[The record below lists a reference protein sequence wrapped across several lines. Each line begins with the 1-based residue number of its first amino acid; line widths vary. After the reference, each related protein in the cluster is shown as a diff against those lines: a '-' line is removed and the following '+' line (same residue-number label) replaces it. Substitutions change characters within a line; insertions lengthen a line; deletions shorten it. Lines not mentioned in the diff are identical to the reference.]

1 MSFAAFS
8 ISAVSST
15 TTGGLPAPAPI
26 AFLPVDITALTI
38 PGPPVATSIRT
49 FGWFIMIFVFSID
62 GSLTVTI
69 KFLGAPSSSNLAFS
83 FLINQM
89 ETPFERGCGLNTTVF
104 PPASIAMELQITV
117 SVGFVVGA
125 IAPITPNGQYSTNV
139 SPSSPDKASVVKSST
154 PGDLTAAKRFLITL
168 YS

>member
-1 MSFAAFS
+1 
-8 ISAVSST
+8 
-15 TTGGLPAPAPI
+15 
-26 AFLPVDITALTI
+26 
-38 PGPPVATSIRT
+38 
-49 FGWFIMIFVFSID
+49 
-62 GSLTVTI
+62 
-69 KFLGAPSSSNLAFS
+69 
-83 FLINQM
+83 M

>member
-1 MSFAAFS
+1 
-8 ISAVSST
+8 
-15 TTGGLPAPAPI
+15 
-26 AFLPVDITALTI
+26 
-38 PGPPVATSIRT
+38 
-49 FGWFIMIFVFSID
+49 
-62 GSLTVTI
+62 
-69 KFLGAPSSSNLAFS
+69 
-83 FLINQM
+83 M

-154 PGDLTAAKRFLITL
+154 PGDLTAAKRFLNTSVYQPWNDSYIL
-168 YS
+168 SVLLRKLRLLHP